1 MYLLKIVSPATLPS
15 PARDGWQITTDPI
28 NMLELF
34 TTDSGNNDMQLGK
47 GDKPSDSAPD
57 WTDYNKLIKEI
68 RTTADFS
75 KRVDLMHQA
84 EDMLMDTGAVMPITT
99 TMIFIC

>member
-1 MYLLKIVSPATLPS
+1 MASVDYN
-15 PARDGWQITTDPI
+15 DPI

-34 TTDSGNNDMQLGK
+34 TTDSGNNDMQLES

-68 RTTADFS
+68 QLLIDGIRQ
-75 KRVDLMHQA
+75 R
-84 EDMLMDTGAVMPITT
+84 
-99 TMIFIC
+99 IC